1 MRVMMSTARQ
11 SRVLQPCSGIAAA
24 YVTGVASLAI
34 HELTNFGSIL
44 LRKGEQFCTV
54 LGSHWQ

>member
-1 MRVMMSTARQ
+1 MSTARQ